1 MRELFLLFAGWV
13 VIISIGVITGFIFNK
28 IIIDKKLLNIFNS
41 VLGIILV
48 IITVYFVITMK
59 NLL

>member
-48 IITVYFVITMK
+48 IVTVYFVITMK